1 MSNTSANRTFHD
13 VLQFRLSRRSLV
25 RGGLVAAGLGLL
37 GAGTRLG
44 GLRPAAAQSPLLGFI
59 GVPVSAADSLIV
71 PPGYV
76 ARVLYS
82 WGDPISDGPAFKPDA
97 SNSVAEQSRP
107 YDRRRRNDAAPST
120 RRYSRRP
127 PPE

>member
-44 GLRPAAAQSPLLGFI
+44 GLRPAAAQSPLRRRLSDRPARLCRAGSLRMGRPDLGW
-59 GVPVSAADSLIV
+59 
-71 PPGYV
+71 
-76 ARVLYS
+76 ARVQA
-82 WGDPISDGPAFKPDA
+82 GC
-97 SNSVAEQSRP
+97 E
-107 YDRRRRNDAAPST
+107 
-120 RRYSRRP
+120 
-127 PPE
+127 